1 MTAKSQSNGLFLVRK
16 LPLYCSGLRGL
27 YHAPVIPAG
36 FRSFLRIPVDSG
48 GIKFGGGPCQI
59 SIPGTPYSGGIELF
73 RNLDRN
79 GPRNGPERNPAE
91 CNKILILLVNLTRD

>member
-1 MTAKSQSNGLFLVRK
+1 M
-16 LPLYCSGLRGL
+16 RGL

>member
-1 MTAKSQSNGLFLVRK
+1 MQIILHMIFLPTHKRS
-16 LPLYCSGLRGL
+16 LSCPCDSCWI
-27 YHAPVIPAG
+27 PV
-36 FRSFLRIPVDSG
+36 IPVDSG

-73 RNLDRN
+73 QNLD
-79 GPRNGPERNPAE
+79 RNGPERNPAE